1 MLPVTS
7 KAVRPATIDQST
19 KYLCSLFSEEKS
31 RVSPNPHSKNFV
43 KKYAVPKLGHGKKEP
58 PMSTNRVTISKH
70 AQVVVAYPCIG
81 LFVFVKMVSTA
92 CP

>member
-19 KYLCSLFSEEKS
+19 KYLCSPFSEEKS

-43 KKYAVPKLGHGKKEP
+43 KKYAVPKLGHGKKKRTTNVNKQGDNFKVCTSCCCI
-58 PMSTNRVTISKH
+58 PMHWTLCVCEN
-70 AQVVVAYPCIG
+70 G
-81 LFVFVKMVSTA
+81 
-92 CP
+92 